1 MEKLETDNILQD
13 SNNIFDDYFD
23 TTNLNDELR
32 RFYDF
37 LNDEELNESFET
49 ESKLTNIRNENYRR
63 YSDINLL
70 CLDNLSIDFENIS
83 KEIKKI
89 YSFIDS
95 EELLKDDIETAIDN
109 KKIIDLVYYYLD
121 KLEKMVEDELKLL
134 DHQNDI
140 RQKKVKEIDYSQID
154 EKTLREILIKYNNIV
169 LFNST
174 LEETVFDNYSKQI
187 KRKEYLNE
195 LYKLINLEL
204 SNVNQ
209 ESSEKK
215 DLNNE
220 IEIEIRNINDRI
232 AYLEDLMIEKSKY
245 ETEFK
250 VFKNYFSNLIAY
262 DDSDYTDLSRVHYNI
277 CEDLKIKSLLNY
289 FEDSFIKERENIL
302 KEEKFIYEKF
312 GIKNLNASLDYISA
326 NYMDLL
332 DGIEKETINN
342 IYKLIN
348 DGNYE
353 LSNLYSQLKNIVN
366 TIWDKS
372 ITNVYSYKQNEPFC
386 FICSNNQFID
396 ERYQTILITNKMLDR
411 VEDYS
416 DYQIGFICNYSNN
429 ILYVTE
435 NNDIM
440 TVNHNDM
447 SNLKTPKQIEQE
459 FVNFKVCNRIALN
472 GFLTKVEAVYYIND
486 KNSNNKIKAI
496 ELANMYCLPL
506 IELKKD

>member
-1 MEKLETDNILQD
+1 MENLETDNILHD

-23 TTNLNDELR
+23 TINLNDELR
-32 RFYDF
+32 RFYAF
-37 LNDEELNESFET
+37 LNDNELNESFEEET
-49 ESKLTNIRNENYRR
+49 RLTSLRNENYKR
-63 YSDINLL
+63 YEDINLL
-70 CLDNLSIDFENIS
+70 YLDNLSIDFQNIA

-89 YSFIDS
+89 YGFIDS
-95 EELLKDDIETAIDN
+95 KELLKDDMETAIDN

-121 KLEKMVEDELKLL
+121 KLEKMVEEELKFLEQ
-134 DHQNDI
+134 QNNK
-140 RQKKVKEIDYSQID
+140 RQKEIKELDYSQID
-154 EKTLREILIKYNNIV
+154 EKILREILIKYNNIV

-174 LEETVFDNYSKQI
+174 IEESVFDNYSKQM
-187 KRKEYLNE
+187 KRQEYLNE
-195 LYKLINLEL
+195 LCKLINLEL
-204 SNVNQ
+204 SNANQ

-220 IEIEIRNINDRI
+220 IEIEIKNINDRI
-232 AYLEDLMIEKSKY
+232 TYLEDLIIEKSKY
-245 ETEFK
+245 ENEFK

-289 FEDSFIKERENIL
+289 FEDSFINERENIL
-302 KEEKFIYEKF
+302 KEENFIYEKF
-312 GIKNLNASLDYISA
+312 GIKNLKSSLDYISA

-332 DGIEKETINN
+332 DDTEKETISN
-342 IYKLIN
+342 IYKLTN
-348 DGNYE
+348 DGSYE
-353 LSNLYSQLKNIVN
+353 LSKLYNQLKNIVN
-366 TIWDKS
+366 AIWDKT

-396 ERYQTILITNKMLDR
+396 ERHQTILITNKMLER

-435 NNDIM
+435 NDDIM
-440 TVNHNDM
+440 TVNYNDM

-459 FVNFKVCNRIALN
+459 FINFKICNRIALN
-472 GFLTKVEAVYYIND
+472 GFLTKIVAVYCIND
-486 KNSNNKIKAI
+486 KNSNNKLKAI
-496 ELANMYCLPL
+496 ELANMYNLPL